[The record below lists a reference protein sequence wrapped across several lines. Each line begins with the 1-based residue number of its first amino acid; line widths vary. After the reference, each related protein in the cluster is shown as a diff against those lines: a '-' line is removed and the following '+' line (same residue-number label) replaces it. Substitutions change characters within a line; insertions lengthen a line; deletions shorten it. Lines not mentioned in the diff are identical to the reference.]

1 MDDGNV
7 AGRTMDVMWT
17 DIGVQPGDG
26 EQPDTEVRPG
36 NGVQPDTEVSPGDG
50 VRPDTEVSPG
60 DGEQPD
66 TEVQPD
72 SSGARIVITGAT
84 WPGTSWSGGQLFT
97 PWCARVLK
105 TGRPFLCMKI
115 LKLWTAAWNT

>member
-26 EQPDTEVRPG
+26 EQPDTEVSPG

-50 VRPDTEVSPG
+50 VRPDTEAVSYTHLIC
-60 DGEQPD
+60 DGGP
-66 TEVQPD
+66 
-72 SSGARIVITGAT
+72 SGKYGF
-84 WPGTSWSGGQLFT
+84 GS
-97 PWCARVLK
+97 
-105 TGRPFLCMKI
+105 
-115 LKLWTAAWNT
+115 

>member
-1 MDDGNV
+1 M
-7 AGRTMDVMWT
+7 MWT

-26 EQPDTEVRPG
+26 EQPDTEVSPG
-36 NGVQPDTEVSPGDG
+36 NGVQPDTEVRPGDG

-84 WPGTSWSGGQLFT
+84 GFIGSNLARYFLERGAIVYALVRPGSKNRVTMERSFLVVRSFMIGG
-97 PWCARVLK
+97 
-105 TGRPFLCMKI
+105 
-115 LKLWTAAWNT
+115 